1 MRLVGE
7 IQVDVYELSPAATS
21 RWLVVR
27 ETNGEEMNYRWFVRG
42 HDEFI
47 EKQDWEVPD
56 QLRSEVLH
64 RFPQLR
70 EPMPYAA

>member
-7 IQVDVYELSPAATS
+7 IQVDVYELSPAPTS

-27 ETNGEEMNYRWFVRG
+27 QTNGEEMNYRWFVRER
-42 HDEFI
+42 DEFV
-47 EKQDWEVPD
+47 EKQEWEVPV
-56 QLRSEVLH
+56 QLRTEVVG

-70 EPMPYAA
+70 EPMLYAA